1 MALAQEDKTMKKLKV
16 TALLLAVITLVCSFS
31 GCSDKVKYKAEL
43 YNVDEK
49 FIRTDFAEN
58 NRISGSS
65 FDYANGNES
74 SEVHNSDEL
83 PPFRTFVIK
92 DKQTY
97 DCVFKDGPIVVNFD
111 KEVIVLYTFT
121 DCYRNRNY
129 TVDKIVVD
137 NANLVVN
144 YKLDISFWEQ
154 VSSLFVPVGDASGP
168 FQRFLAL
175 KIEKTDI
182 TEVKFEEVSPYFWQ
196 R

>member
-1 MALAQEDKTMKKLKV
+1 MKKLRFIAV
-16 TALLLAVITLVCSFS
+16 FLAMIAIVCSFA
-31 GCSDKVKYKAEL
+31 GCSDKQK
-43 YNVDEK
+43 YNVKMYNISSESIDEE
-49 FIRTDFAEN
+49 FARE

-65 FDYANGNES
+65 FDCANENES

-83 PPFRTFVIK
+83 PSFRTFVIK

-97 DCVFKDGPIVVNFD
+97 DCVFKGQPIVVNFD

-175 KIEKTDI
+175 QIEKTDI
-182 TEVKFEEVSPYFWQ
+182 TEVKFKEVSAYFWQ

>member
-1 MALAQEDKTMKKLKV
+1 MKKTKL
-16 TALLLAVITLVCSFS
+16 TAIFLVIIVLACLFA
-31 GCSDKVKYKAEL
+31 GCSDKQK
-43 YNVDEK
+43 YNVKMYNISSESIDEE
-49 FIRTDFAEN
+49 FASE

-65 FDYANGNES
+65 FDYANENEGC
-74 SEVHNSDEL
+74 EVHNSDEL

-97 DCVFKDGPIVVNFD
+97 DCVFKDEPIVVNFD

-129 TVDKIVVD
+129 TVDKITGD

-182 TEVKFEEVSPYFWQ
+182 TEVKFEEVSAYFWQ

>member
-1 MALAQEDKTMKKLKV
+1 MKKLRFIAV
-16 TALLLAVITLVCSFS
+16 FLAMIAIVCSFA
-31 GCSDKVKYKAEL
+31 GCSDKQK
-43 YNVDEK
+43 YNVKMYNISSESIDEE
-49 FIRTDFAEN
+49 FARE

-65 FDYANGNES
+65 FDYANENES
-74 SEVHNSDEL
+74 SEVHNSDGL
-83 PPFRTFVIK
+83 PSFRTFVIK

-97 DCVFKDGPIVVNFD
+97 DCVFKDQPIVVNFD

-137 NANLVVN
+137 NTNLVVN

-154 VSSLFVPVGDASGP
+154 VSSLFVPVEDASGP

-182 TEVKFEEVSPYFWQ
+182 TEVKFKEVSAYFWQ